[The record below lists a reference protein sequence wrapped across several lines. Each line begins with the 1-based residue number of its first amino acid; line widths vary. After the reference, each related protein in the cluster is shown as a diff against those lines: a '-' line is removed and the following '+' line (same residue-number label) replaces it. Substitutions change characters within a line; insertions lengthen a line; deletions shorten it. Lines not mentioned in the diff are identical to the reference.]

1 MSPRRVAKAL
11 AGFGVMA
18 LAVIVL
24 AAVWIVN
31 HRENARTATRILG
44 MVPGALLHAHNF
56 HWTQM
61 KGSQKQWE
69 LNADE
74 ASYSK
79 DKTSLNLTEAN
90 LAMTMENGNF
100 VHLFS
105 PHAILYLSGNHVNR
119 ADLSGGIELHY
130 ADIVVRT
137 PDIVFFPDQDEMKAA
152 GDVKINGN
160 NFVLTGIGMKAHPHA
175 QQFTILSDVNTDLIP
190 GTQRG
195 ATSKKL

>member
-18 LAVIVL
+18 LGVIVL

-31 HRENARTATRILG
+31 HRGNARTATQVLG

-61 KGSQKQWE
+61 KGAQKQWE
-69 LNADE
+69 LNAAE

-79 DKTSLNLTEAN
+79 DKTSLNLTDAN
-90 LAMTMENGNF
+90 LAMTLENGNF

-105 PHAILYLSGNHVNR
+105 PSAILYLSGNHVNR
-119 ADLSGGIELHY
+119 ADLSGGIVLHY
-130 ADIVVRT
+130 ADIVVHT
-137 PDIVFFPDQDEMKAA
+137 PDIVFFPDQDEMRAP
-152 GDVKINGN
+152 GNVKINGN
-160 NFVLTGIGMKAHPHA
+160 NFALTGTGMKAHPHA
-175 QQFTILSDVNTDLIP
+175 QQFTILSEVVTDLVP
-190 GTQRG
+190 GTHR
-195 ATSKKL
+195 AASSKKL